1 LLPLLLGVIFSCLVV
16 YQVGLNILEFMG
28 VPMNSPPGWILALVP
43 LVARIGLFI
52 IEAFFSVL
60 AILWREL
67 RGGDDEE

>member
-1 LLPLLLGVIFSCLVV
+1 
-16 YQVGLNILEFMG
+16 MG